1 MMQSRMRTLGAAA
14 ALLLGVVL
22 TGCAGSAAED
32 APAAEAP
39 PSTAPEAETAEDD
52 GGDGDSGDGDG
63 AGGVSGEC
71 AEAPDE
77 NVDGDYP
84 AANLPAVQER
94 TSELVGY
101 FEAVD
106 GRYCIDSAGDITY
119 FLIYD
124 FAEDGF
130 HTLDVCGSVFT
141 YFEGDF
147 EGAAVVYTDGT
158 VRCG

>member
-1 MMQSRMRTLGAAA
+1 MQQRS
-14 ALLLGVVL
+14 
-22 TGCAGSAAED
+22 D
-32 APAAEAP
+32 
-39 PSTAPEAETAEDD
+39 
-52 GGDGDSGDGDG
+52 
-63 AGGVSGEC
+63 
-71 AEAPDE
+71 
-77 NVDGDYP
+77 
-84 AANLPAVQER
+84 
-94 TSELVGY
+94 ELVGY

-106 GRYCIDSAGDITY
+106 GRYCIDSAGTITY

-147 EGAAVVYTDGT
+147 EGAAVVYTDAT

>member
-1 MMQSRMRTLGAAA
+1 MTATRLRRHVIA
-14 ALLLGVVL
+14 VVCAIVL
-22 TGCAGSAAED
+22 ATAGCAAPADGD
-32 APAAEAP
+32 APAADAP
-39 PSTAPEAETAEDD
+39 APAASDAPAETDDTPTEDPD
-52 GGDGDSGDGDG
+52 DESTGG
-63 AGGVSGEC
+63 GGSGEC
-71 AEAPDE
+71 GSAPDE
-77 NVDGDYP
+77 NTPGDYP
-84 AANLPAVQER
+84 AANLPAVEQR
-94 TSELVGY
+94 TAELVGY

-106 GRYCIDSAGDITY
+106 GRYCIDAAGEITY

-147 EGAAVVYTDGT
+147 EGAAVVYTDAT

>member
-1 MMQSRMRTLGAAA
+1 MTATRLRRPLLTAACALTL
-14 ALLLGVVL
+14 VVA
-22 TGCAGSAAED
+22 GCAGPADED
-32 APAAEAP
+32 ASPADSP
-39 PSTAPEAETAEDD
+39 TAAASDTAIPDD
-52 GGDGDSGDGDG
+52 ASGGDSDGDSADGG
-63 AGGVSGEC
+63 SGEC
-71 AEAPDE
+71 ASAPDT
-77 NVDGDYP
+77 NAPGDYP
-84 AANLPAVQER
+84 AGNLPAVEQR
-94 TSELVGY
+94 TADLVGY

-147 EGAAVVYTDGT
+147 EGAAVVYTDAT